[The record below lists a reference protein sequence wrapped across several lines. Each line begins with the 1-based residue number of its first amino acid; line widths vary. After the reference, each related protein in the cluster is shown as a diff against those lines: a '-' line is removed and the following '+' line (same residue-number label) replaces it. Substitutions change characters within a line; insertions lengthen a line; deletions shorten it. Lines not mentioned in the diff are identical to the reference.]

1 MKVIANGNTNQVECE
16 KCHAKL
22 EFDKY
27 DLRWTHTEEDY
38 YYIEC
43 PICHEMI
50 WLKSTK
56 ELDQSGRFDYRP
68 EYKKY
73 VLNTDVHFDT
83 AKYELKNLHGDLDE
97 LRDAGREIQ
106 QFLKKHDQY
115 SYLVIIG

>member
-38 YYIEC
+38 YYVEC

-56 ELDQSGRFDYRP
+56 ELDQMYHEAWVEKHP
-68 EYKKY
+68 EE
-73 VLNTDVHFDT
+73 N
-83 AKYELKNLHGDLDE
+83 E
-97 LRDAGREIQ
+97 
-106 QFLKKHDQY
+106 
-115 SYLVIIG
+115 